1 MRLELSAGEKRS
13 TLLLN
18 GERDLAR
25 NSTTVLT
32 MESCFLEQKVKRSDL
47 TAFNYNSLIH
57 FSMRATGNVAFVPV
71 WVKKNLATVTN
82 PDKSAATV

>member
-13 TLLLN
+13 TLLLK
-18 GERDLAR
+18 GERDLAG

-32 MESCFLEQKVKRSDL
+32 MESRFLEQKVKRSDL

-57 FSMRATGNVAFVPV
+57 FSGGKCGVCARMGGG
-71 WVKKNLATVTN
+71 KKNLL
-82 PDKSAATV
+82 